1 LTKAFKRCIIYS
13 SEKKQLEKA
22 RAECNVVTL
31 EAFMIFTV
39 CLIGCAYTSW
49 KAGHEKG
56 ILATLHYLEKEGVIS
71 LSDEG

>member
-1 LTKAFKRCIIYS
+1 
-13 SEKKQLEKA
+13 
-22 RAECNVVTL
+22 VVTL

-49 KAGHEKG
+49 KSGHEKG
-56 ILATLHYLEKEGVIS
+56 ILATLHYLEKEGVIT